1 MVFKDK
7 KDLRDGRPMVIPGRI
22 LTLSGVE
29 IGEKWKR
36 SKLVNEMKTEAISM
50 LAAKDMCVVEGIDE
64 NALPLSTADR
74 FPTGANKFSQLGE
87 ATWSE
92 LLTLLLDGCTF
103 GSQQAFLVVN
113 LFAHWPSE
121 FMAFAHTQQTW
132 KMPFFSLNYCQVQ
145 PHFDWLEFHLKAQL
159 ATRLQDQTF
168 KIPGYV
174 WADHKA
180 PPEHC
185 EDAPAKPA
193 LKILVWSSVMDEAVG
208 IPKIAF
214 GSELVENS
222 STTQKLEQLS
232 GSAWTR
238 IIRIMVWLQLTMRS
252 L

>member
-1 MVFKDK
+1 
-7 KDLRDGRPMVIPGRI
+7 MVILGRI

-87 ATWSE
+87 AAWSE
-92 LLTLLLDGCTF
+92 LLTRLLDGCTF

-113 LFAHWPSE
+113 IFAHWPSE
-121 FMAFAHTQQTW
+121 FMAFAHTQQTS
-132 KMPFFSLNYCQVQ
+132 KMPFFSLNYCQEQ
-145 PHFDWLEFHLKAQL
+145 PHLDWFEFQIKAQL

-168 KIPGYV
+168 NIPGYA

-232 GSAWTR
+232 GSSWTR